1 MKRGAS
7 MKLTKINFKALMWP
21 LLTGIIIA
29 AMVPFRPAKIST
41 SAWYLLAIFIAT
53 IVGCITKPMPI
64 AGVALVAFTLTVVL
78 KIVPMKTAALA
89 FGNTAVWTI
98 GLAYLIARGF
108 IKTGLGHRVALL
120 FVRYFGKKT
129 LGLGYAIE
137 GIDLV
142 VSPAMPSNTARSGGV
157 VLPIIDSL
165 ARIFNSSPEDDSR
178 KKMGAYLLFTEFHA
192 NLITGAIFMTAMAS
206 NILAVGL
213 AKQFNV
219 NITWFSWFSAAIVP
233 GIICLLIMPF
243 IIYKMYPPQIKETPN
258 AREWA
263 DKQLQKIGPM
273 TKAEKIMLVIFII
286 SIVLW
291 MSASFIGLDATT
303 VAFIAVVLLLMSGIL
318 TVKDILNENGTWN
331 VVIWFSILI
340 FLANQLNQQGI
351 IPWFSTT
358 VSHSIH
364 NLTWQ
369 LVMLILALIY
379 FYAHYFFASGTAQVT
394 AMFVPFLSVAVSA
407 GVPATLA
414 AMLLC
419 FIDSIYSSSTH
430 YANGPASAL
439 FSTGYVKQG
448 EWWKMNFILGLLYLV
463 VFCGIGSLWMKL
475 IGIW

>member
-1 MKRGAS
+1 
-7 MKLTKINFKALMWP
+7 MKLTKVNYKAFIWP
-21 LLTGIIIA
+21 ILIGIVIA
-29 AMVPFRPAKIST
+29 AMVSFRPKEIST

-64 AGVALVAFTLTVVL
+64 AGVAIIAFTLTAL
-78 KIVPMKTAALA
+78 FKIVPMKAAALA
-89 FGNTAVWTI
+89 FGNTAAWTI

-142 VSPAMPSNTARSGGV
+142 VSPAMPSNTARAGGV

-165 ARIFNSSPEDDSR
+165 ASIFHSSPEDESR
-178 KKMGAYLLFTEFHA
+178 RKMGSYLLFTEFHA

-213 AKQFNV
+213 AKQLGV
-219 NITWFSWFSAAIVP
+219 DITWFSWFSAAVVP

-243 IIYKMYPPQIKETPN
+243 IIYKIYPPEIKETPN

-263 DKQLQKIGPM
+263 DEQLRKLGPM
-273 TKAEKIMLVIFII
+273 TKAEKVMLGIFII
-286 SIVLW
+286 AVALW
-291 MSASFIGLDATT
+291 MLSSFIGLDATT
-303 VAFIAVVLLLMSGIL
+303 VAFIAVVFLLLSGVL
-318 TVKDILNENGTWN
+318 TVKDVLNETGTWN
-331 VVIWFSILI
+331 VIIWFSVLI
-340 FLANQLNQQGI
+340 FLADQLNQKGI
-351 IPWFSTT
+351 IPWFATT
-358 VSHSIH
+358 VSHSLH
-364 NLTWQ
+364 GMSWQ
-369 LVMLILALIY
+369 LVMLILVLIY

-394 AMFVPFLSVAVSA
+394 AMFVAFLSVAISA
-407 GVPATLA
+407 GVPGQLA
-414 AMLLC
+414 AMLFC
-419 FIDSIYSSSTH
+419 FTASIYSSSTH

-439 FSTGYVKQG
+439 FSTGYVKQS

-463 VFCGIGSLWMKL
+463 IFCGIGSLWMKI
-475 IGIW
+475 IGMW